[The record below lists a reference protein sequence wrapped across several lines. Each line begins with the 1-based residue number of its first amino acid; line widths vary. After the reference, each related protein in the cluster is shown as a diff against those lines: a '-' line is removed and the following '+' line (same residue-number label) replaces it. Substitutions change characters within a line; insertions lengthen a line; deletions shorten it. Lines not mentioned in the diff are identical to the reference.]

1 MSFARMLHTASRGAL
16 HQRQVPALAL
26 RARSAVRFSS
36 SSAVASSPVLPG
48 LPSACK
54 QLFDAKAKKGTTAC
68 PWGIA
73 ATNYRTPG
81 LSFGEIGK
89 AIGRDEIWTAALFY
103 GQAKPAPEDLA
114 KLSDALGVPHQSLQ
128 DSLGDHWWPTR
139 GLGPDPPQD
148 PVIYRLH
155 EGVLVYGYPIK
166 AVIHEKF
173 GDGIMSL
180 IDCHVTVDRKPHPK
194 GDRVV
199 LTFDGKFLPYAKW

>member
-1 MSFARMLHTASRGAL
+1 MASTFQLLRSTTRTNTF
-16 HQRQVPALAL
+16 RQFTHLTRPT
-26 RARSAVRFSS
+26 RSATRLSS
-36 SSAVASSPVLPG
+36 STAVASSPVLPG
-48 LPSACK
+48 LPSVCK
-54 QLFDAKAKKGTTAC
+54 QLFDAKARKGM
-68 PWGIA
+68 
-73 ATNYRTPG
+73 
-81 LSFGEIGK
+81 SFADVGK
-89 AIGRDEIWTAALFY
+89 AIGKDEIWTAALFY
-103 GQAKPAPEDLA
+103 GQAKPSAQDLA
-114 KLSDALGVPHQSLQ
+114 KLGETLDIPSQSLT
-128 DSLGDHWWPTR
+128 DSLGEHWWPTR

-180 IDCHVTVDRKPHPK
+180 IDCKVTIDRKAHEK

>member
-1 MSFARMLHTASRGAL
+1 MASLGFLRSVSG
-16 HQRQVPALAL
+16 VAL
-26 RARSAVRFSS
+26 RRASPTARQARSAIRFGS

-54 QLFDAKAKKGTTAC
+54 ELFDAKARKGM
-68 PWGIA
+68 
-73 ATNYRTPG
+73 
-81 LSFGEIGK
+81 SFAEVGK
-89 AIGRDEIWTAALFY
+89 AIGKDEIWTAALFY
-103 GQAKPAPEDLA
+103 GQAKPAPQDLA
-114 KLSDALGVPHQSLQ
+114 KLSEALGISSQSLT

-139 GLGPDPPQD
+139 GLGPDPPTD

-180 IDCHVTVDRKPHPK
+180 IDCHVTVDRKPHEK

>member
-1 MSFARMLHTASRGAL
+1 MSFAQVLYSASRNVVRQRNFAAL
-16 HQRQVPALAL
+16 TTQGRNTT
-26 RARSAVRFSS
+26 RFSS

-54 QLFDAKAKKGTTAC
+54 QLFDAKAKKGEIAC
-68 PWGIA
+68 KRILA
-73 ATNYRTPG
+73 INDEAPG
-81 LSFGEIGK
+81 MSFGEIGR
-89 AIGRDEIWTAALFY
+89 AIGKDEIWTAALFY

-114 KLSDALGVPHQSLQ
+114 KLSEALGN
-128 DSLGDHWWPTR
+128 LGDHWWPTR

-180 IDCHVTVDRKPHPK
+180 IDCHVTVDRKPHEK

>member
-1 MSFARMLHTASRGAL
+1 MTSSLGLLRSASR
-16 HQRQVPALAL
+16 VAL
-26 RARSAVRFSS
+26 RRIPPAAVQTRRAIRFGS

-54 QLFDAKAKKGTTAC
+54 ELFDAKARKGM
-68 PWGIA
+68 
-73 ATNYRTPG
+73 
-81 LSFGEIGK
+81 SFAEIGK
-89 AIGRDEIWTAALFY
+89 AIGKDEIWTAALFY
-103 GQAKPAPEDLA
+103 GQAKPAHQDLA
-114 KLSDALGVPHQSLQ
+114 KLGETLGVSSQSLT

-139 GLGPDPPQD
+139 GLGPDPPTD

-180 IDCHVTVDRKPHPK
+180 IDCHVTVDRKPHEK

>member
-1 MSFARMLHTASRGAL
+1 VSRVALSQVSPAARYVRTAI
-16 HQRQVPALAL
+16 
-26 RARSAVRFSS
+26 RFGS

-54 QLFDAKAKKGTTAC
+54 ELFDAKARKGM
-68 PWGIA
+68 
-73 ATNYRTPG
+73 
-81 LSFGEIGK
+81 SFADIGK
-89 AIGRDEIWTAALFY
+89 AIGKDEIWTAALFY
-103 GQAKPAPEDLA
+103 GQAKPAPQDLA
-114 KLSDALGVPHQSLQ
+114 KLSEALGVSSQSLT

-139 GLGPDPPQD
+139 GLGPDPPTD

-180 IDCHVTVDRKPHPK
+180 IDCHVTVDRKPHEK

>member
-1 MSFARMLHTASRGAL
+1 MSFAQIFHVASRGAL
-16 HQRQVPALAL
+16 RQRGVPALATQ
-26 RARSAVRFSS
+26 ARSAVRFSS
-36 SSAVASSPVLPG
+36 STAVASSPVLPG
-48 LPSACK
+48 LPSVCK
-54 QLFDAKAKKGTTAC
+54 QLFDAKAKKG
-68 PWGIA
+68 
-73 ATNYRTPG
+73 

-89 AIGRDEIWTAALFY
+89 AIGKDEIWTAALFY

-114 KLSDALGVPHQSLQ
+114 KLSEALGVPHQSLK
-128 DSLGDHWWPTR
+128 DSLGGHWWPTR

-180 IDCHVTVDRKPHPK
+180 IDCHVTVDRKPHEK

>member
-1 MSFARMLHTASRGAL
+1 MSFAQIFYATSRGAL
-16 HQRQVPALAL
+16 RQRQFPALTTQT
-26 RARSAVRFSS
+26 RSAVRFSS
-36 SSAVASSPVLPG
+36 SSAVSKASSPVLPG

-54 QLFDAKAKKGTTAC
+54 QLFDAKAKKG
-68 PWGIA
+68 
-73 ATNYRTPG
+73 
-81 LSFGEIGK
+81 LSFGEIGE
-89 AIGRDEIWTAALFY
+89 AIGKDEIWTAALFY
-103 GQAKPAPEDLA
+103 GQAKPAPEDLS
-114 KLSDALGVPHQSLQ
+114 KLSEALGVPHQSLK

-166 AVIHEKF
+166 VSCTKF

-180 IDCHVTVDRKPHPK
+180 IDCHVTVDRKPHEK

>member
-1 MSFARMLHTASRGAL
+1 YTPIQNSPSK
-16 HQRQVPALAL
+16 
-26 RARSAVRFSS
+26 
-36 SSAVASSPVLPG
+36 ASSPVLPSI
-48 LPSACK
+48 PSACK
-54 QLFDAKAKKGTTAC
+54 QLFDAKAKKG
-68 PWGIA
+68 
-73 ATNYRTPG
+73 

-89 AIGRDEIWTAALFY
+89 AIGKDEIWTAALFY

-114 KLSDALGVPHQSLQ
+114 KLSEALGVPHQSLK

-155 EGVLVYGYPIK
+155 E

-180 IDCHVTVDRKPHPK
+180 IDCHVTVDRKPHEK

>member
-1 MSFARMLHTASRGAL
+1 MASSLGLLRSASR
-16 HQRQVPALAL
+16 VAL
-26 RARSAVRFSS
+26 RQIHPAALQTRRAIRFGS
-36 SSAVASSPVLPG
+36 SSAVASSPVLPS

-54 QLFDAKAKKGTTAC
+54 ELFDAKARK
-68 PWGIA
+68 
-73 ATNYRTPG
+73 G
-81 LSFGEIGK
+81 LSFAEIGK
-89 AIGRDEIWTAALFY
+89 AIGKDEIWTAALFY
-103 GQAKPAPEDLA
+103 GQAKPAPQDLA
-114 KLSDALGVPHQSLQ
+114 KLSEALGVSSQSLT

-139 GLGPDPPQD
+139 GLGPDPPTD

-180 IDCHVTVDRKPHPK
+180 IDCHVTVDRKPHEK
-194 GDRVV
+194 GDRVL